1 MDICI
6 NGRFLAGPPAA
17 TYAVAERLSRALVA
31 LGASGAY
38 PADWRMR
45 VLAPPNACAL
55 DAGLPVERVGSRT
68 GNLWEQIDLPRA
80 AGGRL
85 LINFAA
91 RSPLLLRNGLTMVHD
106 AQVFTAPS
114 SYSLAFRATLKANI
128 RLAGRRQLG
137 LLTVSDFAKSELV
150 GLGLAPAERVH
161 VIPNGV
167 DHALRAPPQTEILA
181 RFGLAPRGYALAL
194 ANLMPHKNIP
204 LLIRAFARPALAG
217 MTLVLVGGTGRAAFA
232 AAGVTAGANVVFPGY
247 VNDGEMRALQENALA
262 VCTPSLTEGFGLP
275 PVEGLMLGTPAVIA
289 PCGALPEVC
298 GPGALQADPHDPS
311 AWEAALLRLR
321 DESGLRARLARDGR
335 AFVARFTWHAAGRR
349 LLEVVDTVAASRGR
363 CPP

>member
-137 LLTVSDFAKSELV
+137 LLTVSDFAKS
-150 GLGLAPAERVH
+150 
-161 VIPNGV
+161 
-167 DHALRAPPQTEILA
+167 
-181 RFGLAPRGYALAL
+181 
-194 ANLMPHKNIP
+194 
-204 LLIRAFARPALAG
+204 
-217 MTLVLVGGTGRAAFA
+217 
-232 AAGVTAGANVVFPGY
+232 
-247 VNDGEMRALQENALA
+247 
-262 VCTPSLTEGFGLP
+262 
-275 PVEGLMLGTPAVIA
+275 
-289 PCGALPEVC
+289 
-298 GPGALQADPHDPS
+298 
-311 AWEAALLRLR
+311 
-321 DESGLRARLARDGR
+321 
-335 AFVARFTWHAAGRR
+335 
-349 LLEVVDTVAASRGR
+349 
-363 CPP
+363 